1 MQEEGRPRRLW
12 KIGAY
17 HFLRRFRLLYL
28 CPLGVHFSMPLILVR
43 ILGQNRSGK
52 SGSSP
57 LFFIAYSLRRFFARR
72 KWEQQTPI
80 IYKKR
85 VGQCFLAF
93 PAREE
98 GTKRPTGRMV
108 ERSGGVWCK
117 LSRLGREIRAK
128 RSEIG
133 RERGEFCSWV
143 AAIESKDW
151 FICMQL
157 TKPVFLSQSV
167 EYELV
172 VCCFS
177 LC

>member
-1 MQEEGRPRRLW
+1 M
-12 KIGAY
+12 
-17 HFLRRFRLLYL
+17 
-28 CPLGVHFSMPLILVR
+28 
-43 ILGQNRSGK
+43 
-52 SGSSP
+52 
-57 LFFIAYSLRRFFARR
+57 
-72 KWEQQTPI
+72 
-80 IYKKR
+80 
-85 VGQCFLAF
+85 GQCFLAF
-93 PAREE
+93 AAREK

-133 RERGEFCSWV
+133 RERGEFCSWA

-157 TKPVFLSQSV
+157 AKPVFLSQSI

-177 LC
+177 LCYAKNSVFRFLETEEGTLARFLIDLLWIEPSLSVNWQKQSKVTYIRFQNQNLPSDAKD